1 MNQIQKIKKIMKL
14 PTKNNYSFKTFLSFI
29 ALTFILA
36 SCGSSDT
43 SSEET
48 TFYKKES
55 VSPKKLEVSI
65 EASGVIEAISSVEI
79 KSKASGEVLYLGAE
93 VGDFVEKGSMLGQI
107 DQRTPKNILDQA
119 KSDLEASKV
128 RLTNAKSQSE
138 RGEELHLKGSISD
151 KDYEDIQEN
160 FAQARST
167 LVRTQVTFENAKIA
181 LDDTVVRSPV
191 RGTVISRPVEVG
203 QVISSPTSAVGGGTV
218 LMTMADLSK
227 VRVRALVDEID
238 VGKVEIGQ
246 KVSIKVSAYRDKEFI
261 GIVSKIEPKA
271 RVEQNVTTFPV
282 LIDINNDSNLLLLG
296 MNTDVVIEI
305 LSKDV
310 TVTAPSM
317 SLRTRKDIYSAA
329 SLMQMEKEDVDNFLI
344 DKVSGENFNKFIVI
358 KDSRNGPDLT
368 WVEIGISDLSNVEIV
383 NGLDVGDVIFILPS
397 MSLVEYQKR
406 FKERVN
412 RSFSFGA

>member
-1 MNQIQKIKKIMKL
+1 MKL
-14 PTKNNYSFKTFLSFI
+14 STNNNYSFKTFLSFI

-305 LSKDV
+305 LNKDV

-329 SLMQMEKEDVDNFLI
+329 SLMQMEKEDVDNFLV

-358 KDSRNGPDLT
+358 KDSSNGPDLT

-383 NGLDVGDVIFILPS
+383 DGLDVGDVIYILPS
-397 MSLVEYQKR
+397 MSLIEYQKR

-412 RSFSFGA
+412 ASFSFGA

>member
-1 MNQIQKIKKIMKL
+1 MKL
-14 PTKNNYSFKTFLSFI
+14 LTRNNNSFKRFLSF
-29 ALTFILA
+29 AFLSMILV
-36 SCGSSDT
+36 SCGSSDS

-55 VSPKKLEVSI
+55 VAPKKLEVSI

-128 RLTNAKSQSE
+128 RLANAKSQSE

-160 FAQARST
+160 FAQAKST
-167 LVRTQVTFENAKIA
+167 LVRTEVTFENAKIA

-238 VGKVEIGQ
+238 VGKVSIGQ

-305 LSKDV
+305 LSKEV

-329 SLMQMEKEDVDNFLI
+329 SLMQMEKEDVDNFLV
-344 DKVSGENFNKFIVI
+344 DKVSGESFNKFIVI
-358 KDSRNGPDLT
+358 KDSKNGPDLT

-383 NGLDVGDVIFILPS
+383 DGLDIGDVIYILPS
-397 MSLVEYQKR
+397 MSLIEYQKR

>member
-1 MNQIQKIKKIMKL
+1 MKL
-14 PTKNNYSFKTFLSFI
+14 STNNNYSFKTFLSFI

-79 KSKASGEVLYLGAE
+79 KSKASGEVLFLGAE

-305 LSKDV
+305 LNKDV

-329 SLMQMEKEDVDNFLI
+329 SLMQMEKEDVDNFLV

-358 KDSRNGPDLT
+358 KDSKNGPDLT

-383 NGLDVGDVIFILPS
+383 NGLDVGDVIYILAS
-397 MSLVEYQKR
+397 MSLIEYQKR